1 MSETIEGRN
10 PLKEALKAG
19 RPFTRILVAR
29 GIARQGIIA
38 DLVQQAR
45 EQGIPVEFVDR
56 QAIDRRSITGSSQG
70 VLGYIATREYASLDD
85 LFAAARQKNEP
96 PLFCVLDGIED
107 PHNLGAIIRTA
118 EATGVHGVIT
128 RIRRAVG
135 LTPAVAR
142 ASAGAIEYIPV
153 ARMVNIPQTLEE
165 LKKQGLWVTGID
177 MDGDSLY
184 SAIDFRPPSAL
195 VIGSEDKGLS
205 ELVKKRCDSLAY
217 IPMKGKISSLNAS
230 VAASLVMYEV
240 LRQRDK
246 PH

>member
-1 MSETIEGRN
+1 MADTVEGRN

-19 RPFTRILVAR
+19 RPLTRILVDR
-29 GIARQGIIA
+29 DITRRGIIA

-45 EQGIPVEFVDR
+45 EQGIPVEYVDR
-56 QAIDRRSITGSSQG
+56 QAIDRRSTTGSNQG
-70 VLGYIATREYASLDD
+70 VIGYIAAREYASLDD

-118 EATGVHGVIT
+118 EATGVHGIIT
-128 RIRRAVG
+128 RIRRAAG

-142 ASAGAIEYIPV
+142 ASAGAIEYLPV
-153 ARMVNIPQTLEE
+153 ARVVNIPQTLEE
-165 LKKQGLWVTGID
+165 MKKQGLWVTGID
-177 MDGDSLY
+177 MEGKSPY
-184 SAIDFRPPSAL
+184 NAIDFRPPSAL
-195 VIGSEDKGLS
+195 VIGSEGKGLS

-230 VAASLVMYEV
+230 IAAGVVMYEA
-240 LRQRDK
+240 LRQRDNL
-246 PH
+246 